1 MHEEKIA
8 AATLRCQRAAFELEQ
23 SGIAFLEA
31 IGATEEELQKKSVN
45 WLMGPIS
52 SYLEPNERP
61 DWKWLVA
68 DTILNDR
75 ERHGDKELS

>member
-31 IGATEEELQKKSVN
+31 IGATEEELQKK
-45 WLMGPIS
+45 
-52 SYLEPNERP
+52 
-61 DWKWLVA
+61 KA
-68 DTILNDR
+68 
-75 ERHGDKELS
+75 